1 MSFFDDPDD
10 PYSTRTVMGW
20 VRSWKLGKALEAG
33 YNDIEG
39 IKAAIEEMHAAEKAE
54 AEAFWAQMA
63 ADGVPVATP
72 EADPGASAEPDV
84 GAGPGAGPEPG
95 AGPGLEAD
103 TP

>member
-33 YNDIEG
+33 YNDTEG
-39 IKAAIEEMHAAEKAE
+39 IKAAVEEMHAAEKVQ

-63 ADGVPVATP
+63 ADGVPVAQAEP
-72 EADPGASAEPDV
+72 EASAEPDV
-84 GAGPGAGPEPG
+84 GAGPDAGAAPG